1 MMAARVLIAVP
12 DLLFRSKLRDAAR
25 DRSIEGHAPAR
36 LAARRGHRRRAA
48 IDRREVHLEA
58 SAGVVLERARETRP
72 DIVVVDLGDERIEP
86 FDLIRKLK
94 AEPSLSSTRVVG
106 FFSHVRLDIR
116 DAAKAAGC
124 DVILPRS
131 AIVSALSGLI
141 SGNATGRQD
150 EP

>member
-1 MMAARVLIAVP
+1 MMAERVLIAVP

-25 DRSIEGHAPAR
+25 DAGMDTSSTSSP
-36 LAARRGHRRRAA
+36 
-48 IDRREVHLEA
+48 
-58 SAGVVLERARETRP
+58 GVVLERARETRP

-94 AEPSLSSTRVVG
+94 AEPSLSATRVVG
-106 FFSHVRLDIR
+106 FFSHVRIDIR

-141 SGNATGRQD
+141 YVNATGRQD

>member
-25 DRSIEGHAPAR
+25 DAGADTSSGSTP
-36 LAARRGHRRRAA
+36 
-48 IDRREVHLEA
+48 
-58 SAGVVLERARETRP
+58 GVVLERARETRP
-72 DIVVVDLGDERIEP
+72 EVVVVDLADERLEP

-94 AEPSLSSTRVVG
+94 AEPSLSATRVVG

-131 AIVSALSGLI
+131 VVVSALAGMLAGES
-141 SGNATGRQD
+141 TGGQD

>member
-1 MMAARVLIAVP
+1 MMAERVLSAVP

-25 DRSIEGHAPAR
+25 DAGADTSS
-36 LAARRGHRRRAA
+36 
-48 IDRREVHLEA
+48 A
-58 SAGVVLERARETRP
+58 SSPGVVLERARETRP